1 MLRDTFK
8 VLLKVLQIPFKVLL
22 KVLRKPLK
30 VLLQLFGNTLKVLR
44 NTFKVLLY
52 TCDLV
57 TLHFFWPKLSRINSL
72 CRYTIN
78 GEAGWGVSEWQYRNR
93 TPKEELKLN
102 LPRVHAD
109 ATLESQ

>member
-1 MLRDTFK
+1 MYAQFKGHIKVSRNTFK

-30 VLLQLFGNTLKVLR
+30 VLLQLFGNTFKVLR

-57 TLHFFWPKLSRINSL
+57 TLHFFGPKLSRINSL
-72 CRYTIN
+72 SALFSFY
-78 GEAGWGVSEWQYRNR
+78 WY
-93 TPKEELKLN
+93 N
-102 LPRVHAD
+102 LIHSP
-109 ATLESQ
+109 TLRSFRHQTFRHIFRQWE

>member
-1 MLRDTFK
+1 MTR
-8 VLLKVLQIPFKVLL
+8 QIERYIVNFAIIPS
-22 KVLRKPLK
+22 
-30 VLLQLFGNTLKVLR
+30 
-44 NTFKVLLY
+44 LY
-52 TCDLV
+52 
-57 TLHFFWPKLSRINSL
+57 SRIQISIHFTVL

-93 TPKEELKLN
+93 TLKEELKLN